1 MSPSWLN
8 FKLRGRREGG
18 LGWGTHVNPW
28 LIHVNVWQKPLQYCK
43 VITLQWMKINEKKK
57 KKFQVDFMTFSPLSS
72 CMLLSRFSRV
82 RPRATPSTEA
92 HQASLSLGFSRQEH
106 WSGLPFP
113 SPMHESEMKGKS
125 LSCVQLSA
133 TPWTTR
139 LLHPWDFPGK
149 STGVGRHCLLW
160 SSCVPNGISN
170 TNYGV
175 CVGGGGQNYPSKI
188 FQGRRVCITI
198 TKSLFWIQSKVYYSV
213 V

>member
-1 MSPSWLN
+1 MR
-8 FKLRGRREGG
+8 KR
-18 LGWGTHVNPW
+18 
-28 LIHVNVWQKPLQYCK
+28 
-43 VITLQWMKINEKKK
+43 KKK
-57 KKFQVDFMTFSPLSS
+57 ISSWFHDIFSFILMHAAKSLQS
-72 CMLLSRFSRV
+72 C
-82 RPRATPSTEA
+82 PTPSTEA

-113 SPMHESEMKGKS
+113 SPVHESEVKGKS

-149 STGVGRHCLLW
+149 STAAECHCLLW

-198 TKSLFWIQSKVYYSV
+198 TKSLFWIKSKVYYSV